1 MRRYR
6 LRAALLWIILALSGL
21 GLLLAAFSLK
31 SNLMPWAVA
40 LFLEVCLAV

>member
-6 LRAALLWIILALSGL
+6 LRAALLWAILALSGL

-31 SNLMPWAVA
+31 SNLMP
-40 LFLEVCLAV
+40 